1 MEITTYTNYM
11 NNSKPLKLL
20 FCGGGTAGHVTPNL
34 ALCDVIASMQHDD
47 CTVDTVTTN
56 AADVLANA
64 QMYYVGNTEMDE
76 RLVAPYVADG
86 RIVHYYRI
94 AAYKLKRTL
103 ALSNLLLPFRLCKS
117 VKDARR
123 LLREV
128 RPDVVF
134 SKGGYVGLPVVIAA
148 HKLGIPTVLHE
159 SDATM
164 GLANKLCMRYADVA
178 LSAFDTGNKRVKTVG
193 MILRPRLG
201 KGDKARGLATM
212 GYDGTKPLLLV
223 TGGSLGAQALNEAIA
238 SNEELCRRFDVFL
251 LTGKGKAVH
260 CDKVHQAEFADNMQD
275 LFAAADV
282 CLTRAGSTTLCELT
296 MSDVPFVAVP
306 LVKSSRGEQAHNAR
320 RFAEWGCGFVLDEA
334 DLATKLAAAVNAAY
348 DNRGVISAKQKSAA
362 KQLDGTLRVLNEIAL
377 ALTRMR

>member
-1 MEITTYTNYM
+1 M

-86 RIVHYYRI
+86 RIAHYYRI

-134 SKGGYVGLPVVIAA
+134 SKGGYVGLPVVVAA

-334 DLATKLAAAVNAAY
+334 DLATKLATAVNAAY

-362 KQLDGTLRVLNEIAL
+362 KQLDGILRVLNEITL
-377 ALTRMR
+377 ALTRRR